1 MNDQPIVP
9 ILKSFL
15 KLEQCVRNA
24 REGFVSPHVESLVKK
39 LSKAELKSRCA
50 KN

>member
-9 ILKSFL
+9 IVKSL
-15 KLEQCVRNA
+15 SKLEQCVRNA
-24 REGFVSPHVESLVKK
+24 REGFVSQHVELLVKK
-39 LSKAELKSRCA
+39 LVKAELKNPCA